1 MQLNFIKLKLID
13 RKSIDKSSM
22 RERKSRVTILG
33 DTTYEYKRDE
43 ETAAESKES
52 ENVEDKALRTY
63 KEIELDDDSDGE
75 QAPVIQIKAP
85 RRGKSILKNKGT
97 SIFIQGDSFEARRSR
112 YLGRESKLITLVK
125 NIDGKLIPSA
135 EH

>member
-63 KEIELDDDSDGE
+63 KEI
-75 QAPVIQIKAP
+75 
-85 RRGKSILKNKGT
+85 
-97 SIFIQGDSFEARRSR
+97 
-112 YLGRESKLITLVK
+112 
-125 NIDGKLIPSA
+125 
-135 EH
+135 